1 MDIRIAGQKSPP
13 WQLEY
18 AWIILDIVR
27 DSDRAAAKSPA
38 VADLDD
44 SVESTTGNVVN
55 VLIEKGNTNEFLRQ
69 IITKLLEL
77 VRYHTIH
84 MPMNACGPV

>member
-1 MDIRIAGQKSPP
+1 MVMRITGQKSPL

-27 DSDRAAAKSPA
+27 DSDRAAAKSPE
-38 VADLDD
+38 VAELED

-55 VLIEKGNTNEFLRQ
+55 VLIEEGKTNNFF
-69 IITKLLEL
+69 
-77 VRYHTIH
+77 
-84 MPMNACGPV
+84 